1 MDSTKADFT
10 KRKEEVS
17 EYFSFLKILNMN
29 DSVSLEYKD
38 PVDKTNKNFP
48 IERRLQT
55 IFIANTF
62 LLLYNLVESTIRN
75 SITEI
80 YIKIKEDKVS
90 YQNLS
95 GQMKKIWLRKT
106 RKSLVERG
114 RNNGIEGEISGII
127 DNIIK
132 KEIIELTINDTRIS
146 GNIDAQR
153 IRELAKENGF
163 DIVKDGSILKN
174 IKEKRNFLA
183 HGNQTFDDIGKNI
196 TYKDLDKYREDTFSY
211 LTQVIQNIETFIEK
225 QEYKKVNNKE
235 VWYIKKWLI

>member
-10 KRKEEVS
+10 KRKEEVG

-235 VWYIKKWLI
+235 V